1 MDVVSSP
8 THRRIVCEHKRQLVS
23 IYQSA
28 NRWAQNTNKTPSEN
42 IPNNRD
48 DICYPLFS
56 LPVPTHCLVVSFSF
70 FFLAMQRGPAPF
82 QLYSLAT
89 PNGWKVA
96 ILLEE
101 LGIDYDAHIV
111 NIGAGEQFSAGFGTF
126 YSILSCHRCFIC
138 EHSVLQWV
146 PHRIARSPL

>member
-1 MDVVSSP
+1 MWSP
-8 THRRIVCEHKRQLVS
+8 PQRIEELFASTKGNSFQSINQPTAGPRTQTKLQVRTFQITGMIFAILCFHCRCLHTVWLCRLV
-23 IYQSA
+23 
-28 NRWAQNTNKTPSEN
+28 
-42 IPNNRD
+42 
-48 DICYPLFS
+48 
-56 LPVPTHCLVVSFSF
+56 

-111 NIGAGEQFSAGFGTF
+111 NIGAGEQFGAGFGTF